1 MIYDINAFLNEQNK
15 RLPGINSKTKP
26 VLIKIIKDLK
36 IITKHYTAA
45 EKKQIAEIKENE
57 QLKHFE
63 LERLKRLINKYIDAT
78 NNEDVEVNISNQIK
92 NLKF

>member
-1 MIYDINAFLNEQNK
+1 MIYDINAFLHEQNK
-15 RLPGINSKTKP
+15 RLSDINSKTKP
-26 VLIKIIKDLK
+26 VLLKIIKDLK
-36 IITKHYTAA
+36 ITKHYTAA

-63 LERLKRLINKYIDAT
+63 LEILKRLINKYIDAT